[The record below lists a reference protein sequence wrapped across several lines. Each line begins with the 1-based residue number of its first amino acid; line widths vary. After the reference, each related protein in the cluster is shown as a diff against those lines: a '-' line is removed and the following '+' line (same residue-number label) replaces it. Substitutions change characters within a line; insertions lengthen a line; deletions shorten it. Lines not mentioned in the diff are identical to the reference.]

1 MAKINFNT
9 KSAKAL
15 RVSANQEFKGM
26 NHAIKAVL
34 VVWKNGTNDADLAES
49 IKAAKADGI
58 KANDFSAEF
67 IVKYL
72 NGTNDCKDGV
82 IGSTHKGEFK
92 ARTAWNAGQVIDY
105 VRKANRARI
114 MAENK
119 AAKENKESK

>member
-1 MAKINFNT
+1 MKKVNFNT
-9 KSAKAL
+9 KNAKAF
-15 RVSANQEFKGM
+15 RNTANQEFKGM

-34 VVWKNGTNDADLAES
+34 AVWEKGTNDAELTAS
-49 IKAAKADGI
+49 IETAKADGI
-58 KANDFSAEF
+58 TANDFSAEF
-67 IVKYL
+67 IIKYL

-114 MAENK
+114 IAENK
-119 AAKENKESK
+119 AAKANK